1 MPSKLAHDFGLG
13 PPATGRRRELLD
25 AAADVVAHGGL
36 RALTHRAVDAQAGLP
51 EGSTSSSYRTRLALL
66 TALMEHIAWLMAH
79 RIEAARTRIADIPAQ
94 EHEQWVEEIVALAV
108 DLAKQPRLVRVQA
121 ELTLEAVRTPELRL
135 TFAAWR
141 GRFLDLVGRIAEA
154 VTPGVVEGR
163 VETVVAAFQGVLTT
177 SLIQPDDERAAY
189 VERGTR
195 QLLALVEQQPPQ
207 A

>member
-135 TFAAWR
+135 T
-141 GRFLDLVGRIAEA
+141 IAEA

-195 QLLALVEQQPPQ
+195 QLLALLEQQPPQ